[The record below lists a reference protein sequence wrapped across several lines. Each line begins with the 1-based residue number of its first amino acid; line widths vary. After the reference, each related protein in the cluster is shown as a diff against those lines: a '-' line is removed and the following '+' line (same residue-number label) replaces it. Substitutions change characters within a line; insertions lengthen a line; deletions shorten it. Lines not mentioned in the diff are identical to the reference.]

1 MNPTQA
7 TTPPAIDSGG
17 RHRLPGDPLPGRPS
31 STPPGDAPKRTIAGL
46 SDADA
51 ERKVALRRMKLV
63 ATGLLLFAAAVYL
76 FCRWLEDRDGD
87 NVATW
92 VGYVRAASE
101 AGMVGALADWF
112 AVTALFKHPMGI
124 PIPHTALIRKKKD
137 QIGDQ
142 LGGFI
147 EDNFMTPEVIEDK
160 VSQLALPT
168 RVSSW
173 LADPKNA
180 PRVGAEAARGIAFA
194 AEMLDDEDIE
204 QLIMAAMRW
213 AAEPEWGPPAGRV
226 LEQLIAENRLEPV
239 IQMVCDR
246 AHDFA
251 LGSQELIDRVIDKD
265 GPAWAPKFVNSLV
278 GDRLYR
284 EIVEF
289 TFKVKS
295 DPEHQVRQAM
305 TAMLVQLAT
314 DLQNDP
320 ATIARLEAIKSELL
334 ERDEVTGAA
343 STAWNAGKALIEQL
357 LSDPNGSLRATLT
370 DSIIQVAVRIRD
382 DQVLQNKM
390 NQWMVRVA
398 RHISVNY
405 SQEIISV
412 ITETVR
418 GWDADDTSKK
428 IELQVGRDLQFIRI
442 NGTVVG
448 SLAGLAIYTV
458 SVLLF
463 H

>member
-7 TTPPAIDSGG
+7 TPPAIDSGG
-17 RHRLPGDPLPGRPS
+17 RHRLPGELPSGRPS
-31 STPPGDAPKRTIAGL
+31 SLPSGDAPTRTIAGL
-46 SDADA
+46 SGADA
-51 ERKVALRRMKLV
+51 ERKAALRRMKMV
-63 ATGLLLFAAAVYL
+63 ATGFLLFAAAVYF
-76 FCRWLEDRDGD
+76 FCRWIEDRDGD
-87 NVATW
+87 NVAAW

-137 QIGDQ
+137 QIGEQ
-142 LGGFI
+142 LGDFI

-204 QLIMAAMRW
+204 QLILAGIRW

-251 LGSQELIDRVIDKD
+251 LGSQDLIDRVIDKD
-265 GPAWAPKFVNSLV
+265 GPAWAPKFLNSLV

-284 EIVEF
+284 ELVEF
-289 TFKVKS
+289 TYKVGS
-295 DPEHQVRQAM
+295 DPDHQVRQAM
-305 TAMLVQLAT
+305 TAVLVQLAT

-320 ATIARLEAIKSELL
+320 ATIARLEAIKTEML

-357 LSDPNGSLRATLT
+357 LADPNGSLRATLT
-370 DSIIQVAVRIRD
+370 DSFIQVAVRIRD
-382 DQVLQNKM
+382 DEVLQNKM

-398 RHISVNY
+398 RHVSQNY

-458 SVLLF
+458 SVLIF

>member
-1 MNPTQA
+1 MNA
-7 TTPPAIDSGG
+7 TPATPPAIDPGG
-17 RHRLPGDPLPGRPS
+17 RHRLPGELPAGRPS
-31 STPPGDAPKRTIAGL
+31 SSPSGEAPKRTIAGL
-46 SDADA
+46 SGADA
-51 ERKVALRRMKLV
+51 ERKAALRRMKMV
-63 ATGLLLFAAAVYL
+63 ATGFLLFAAAVYF
-76 FCRWLEDRDGD
+76 FCRWIEDRDGD
-87 NVATW
+87 NVAAW

-112 AVTALFKHPMGI
+112 AVTALFKHPLGI

-137 QIGDQ
+137 QIGEQ
-142 LGGFI
+142 LGDFI

-204 QLIMAAMRW
+204 QLIMAGMRW

-251 LGSQELIDRVIDKD
+251 LGSQDLIDRVIDKD

-284 EIVEF
+284 ELVEF
-289 TFKVKS
+289 TFKVRS
-295 DPEHQVRQAM
+295 DPDHQVRQAM

-320 ATIARLEAIKSELL
+320 ATIAKLEAIKTEML

-357 LSDPNGSLRATLT
+357 LADPNGTLRATLT

-382 DQVLQNKM
+382 DEVLQNKM

-398 RHISVNY
+398 RHVSQNY

-448 SLAGLAIYTV
+448 SLAGLTIYTV

>member
-1 MNPTQA
+1 MQPTQA
-7 TTPPAIDSGG
+7 PRPTAGPDADRSPRELPAG
-17 RHRLPGDPLPGRPS
+17 RHAAKETNP
-31 STPPGDAPKRTIAGL
+31 APKRNIAGL
-46 SDADA
+46 SDADS
-51 ERKVALRRMKLV
+51 ERKAALRRMKLV
-63 ATGLLLFAAAVYL
+63 ATGLLMLAAVIYL
-76 FCRWLEDRDGD
+76 CCRWLEDRDGE
-87 NVATW
+87 NVAAW

-147 EDNFMTPEVIEDK
+147 EENFMTPDVIEEK
-160 VSQLALPT
+160 VAQLALPT

-204 QLIMAAMRW
+204 KLITAAMRW

-226 LEQLIAENRLEPV
+226 LEQLISENRLEPV
-239 IQMVCDR
+239 IQLLCDR

-251 LGSQELIDRVIDKD
+251 LGSQDLIDRVIDKD

-289 TFKVKS
+289 SFKVKT
-295 DPEHQVRQAM
+295 DPNHQVRQAM
-305 TAMLVQLAT
+305 TGVMVQLAH

-320 ATIARLEAIKSELL
+320 DTIARLEAIKSELL

-357 LSDPNGSLRATLT
+357 LADPNGTLRATLT
-370 DSIIQVAVRIRD
+370 DSIIQIAERIRD
-382 DQVLQNKM
+382 DEVLKNKM
-390 NQWMVRVA
+390 NIWMVRVA
-398 RHISVNY
+398 RHISENY

-418 GWDADDTSKK
+418 GWDAEDTSNK